1 MKAKELS
8 EIHILLEELVEAIK
22 RYDEC
27 NAGHNGNRVVYLCE
41 SLWENE
47 NFSGSRFS
55 EYIENLNR
63 EPYYL
68 NKIATHIREL
78 INLGIDGLTM
88 IIDRAFN
95 DKKFY
100 YPFWGNYGEECYIS
114 EYTYTERFKMFEEI
128 HHTAKE
134 ILDIYNYYVFPNS
147 RADNTES
154 NKKDAEELTE
164 REIKYYGKAIEA
176 GMAEK
181 TEDGYK
187 WLYNK
192 CSNASLAYFLYKLFD
207 QDGTG
212 QIPFK
217 RLGKLW
223 SVKRLDT
230 ALWQALN
237 PKKYKQSWRTQ
248 IENLF
253 TE

>member
-68 NKIATHIREL
+68 NKIAAHIREL

-176 GMAEK
+176 GMA
-181 TEDGYK
+181 
-187 WLYNK
+187 
-192 CSNASLAYFLYKLFD
+192 
-207 QDGTG
+207 
-212 QIPFK
+212 
-217 RLGKLW
+217 
-223 SVKRLDT
+223 
-230 ALWQALN
+230 
-237 PKKYKQSWRTQ
+237 KK
-248 IENLF
+248 
-253 TE
+253 

>member
-68 NKIATHIREL
+68 NKIAAHIREL
-78 INLGIDGLTM
+78 INLGIDGFTM

-134 ILDIYNYYVFPNS
+134 ILDIYNYEFPNS

-176 GMAEK
+176 GMAKK
-181 TEDGYK
+181 TEQGYK
-187 WLYNK
+187 WLGSNVSLGYFINK
-192 CSNASLAYFLYKLFD
+192 VHRPTATERLPYK
-207 QDGTG
+207 
-212 QIPFK
+212 
-217 RLGKLW
+217 RMEELW
-223 SVKRLDT
+223 GVKRLDSAVHQSADRKHKWEKDID
-230 ALWQALN
+230 ALF
-237 PKKYKQSWRTQ
+237 
-248 IENLF
+248 E
-253 TE
+253 E

>member
-68 NKIATHIREL
+68 NRIAAHIREL
-78 INLGIDGLTM
+78 INLGIDGFTM
-88 IIDRAFN
+88 IIDRAFD

-100 YPFWGNYGEECYIS
+100 YPFFDNYGEECYIS

-134 ILDIYNYYVFPNS
+134 ILDIYNYEFPNPK
-147 RADNTES
+147 ADNTES

-176 GMAEK
+176 GMAKK
-181 TEDGYK
+181 TEQGYK
-187 WLYNK
+187 WLGSNVSLGYFINK
-192 CSNASLAYFLYKLFD
+192 VHRPTATERLPYK
-207 QDGTG
+207 
-212 QIPFK
+212 
-217 RLGKLW
+217 RMEELW
-223 SVKRLDT
+223 GVKRLDSAVHQSADRKHKWEKDID
-230 ALWQALN
+230 ALF
-237 PKKYKQSWRTQ
+237 
-248 IENLF
+248 E
-253 TE
+253 E

>member
-47 NFSGSRFS
+47 DFSGSRFS

-68 NKIATHIREL
+68 NKIAAHIREL
-78 INLGIDGLTM
+78 INLGIDGFTM

-181 TEDGYK
+181 TEQGYG
-187 WLYNK
+187 WLG
-192 CSNASLAYFLYKLFD
+192 SNVSFGYFIDKVHRPKATERLPYK
-207 QDGTG
+207 
-212 QIPFK
+212 
-217 RLGKLW
+217 RMEKLW
-223 SVKRLDT
+223 GIKRLDSAVSQSADRKHKWEKDID
-230 ALWQALN
+230 ALF
-237 PKKYKQSWRTQ
+237 
-248 IENLF
+248 E
-253 TE
+253 E

>member
-68 NKIATHIREL
+68 NKIAAHIREL
-78 INLGIDGLTM
+78 INLGIDGFTM

-134 ILDIYNYYVFPNS
+134 ILDIYNYEFPNS

-176 GMAEK
+176 GMAKK
-181 TEDGYK
+181 TEQGYR
-187 WLYNK
+187 WLDSNVSLGYFINK
-192 CSNASLAYFLYKLFD
+192 VHRPTATERLPYK
-207 QDGTG
+207 
-212 QIPFK
+212 
-217 RLGKLW
+217 RMEELW
-223 SVKRLDT
+223 GVKRLDSAVHQSADRKHKWEKDID
-230 ALWQALN
+230 ALF
-237 PKKYKQSWRTQ
+237 
-248 IENLF
+248 E
-253 TE
+253 E

>member
-68 NKIATHIREL
+68 NRIAAHIREL
-78 INLGIDGLTM
+78 IDLGIDGLTM

-134 ILDIYNYYVFPNS
+134 ILDIYNYEFPNS

-176 GMAEK
+176 GMAKK
-181 TEDGYK
+181 TEQGYK
-187 WLYNK
+187 WLGSNVSLGYFINK
-192 CSNASLAYFLYKLFD
+192 VHRPTATERLPYK
-207 QDGTG
+207 
-212 QIPFK
+212 
-217 RLGKLW
+217 RMEELW
-223 SVKRLDT
+223 GVKRLDSAVHQSADRKHKWEKDID
-230 ALWQALN
+230 ALF
-237 PKKYKQSWRTQ
+237 
-248 IENLF
+248 E
-253 TE
+253 E

>member
-68 NKIATHIREL
+68 NRIAAHIREL
-78 INLGIDGLTM
+78 IDLGIDGLTM

-114 EYTYTERFKMFEEI
+114 EYTYTERFKIFEEI

-134 ILDIYNYYVFPNS
+134 ILDIYNYEFPNS

-176 GMAEK
+176 GMAKK
-181 TEDGYK
+181 TEQGYR
-187 WLYNK
+187 WLGSNVSFGYFINK
-192 CSNASLAYFLYKLFD
+192 VHRPKATERLPYK
-207 QDGTG
+207 
-212 QIPFK
+212 
-217 RLGKLW
+217 RMEKLW
-223 SVKRLDT
+223 NIKRLDSAVNQSADWKQKRKKDID
-230 ALWQALN
+230 ALF
-237 PKKYKQSWRTQ
+237 
-248 IENLF
+248 E
-253 TE
+253 E

>member
-68 NKIATHIREL
+68 NRIAAHIREL
-78 INLGIDGLTM
+78 IELGIDGLTM

-100 YPFWGNYGEECYIS
+100 YPFWGNYGKECYIS

-134 ILDIYNYYVFPNS
+134 ILDIYNYEFPNPK
-147 RADNTES
+147 ADDTES
-154 NKKDAEELTE
+154 NKKEPEELTE

-181 TEDGYK
+181 TEQGYR
-187 WLYNK
+187 WLGSNVSFGYFINK
-192 CSNASLAYFLYKLFD
+192 VHRPTATERLPYK
-207 QDGTG
+207 
-212 QIPFK
+212 
-217 RLGKLW
+217 RMEELW
-223 SVKRLDT
+223 GVKRLDSAVHQSADGERKWKKDID
-230 ALWQALN
+230 ALF
-237 PKKYKQSWRTQ
+237 
-248 IENLF
+248 E
-253 TE
+253 E

>member
-68 NKIATHIREL
+68 NRIAAHIREL
-78 INLGIDGLTM
+78 INLGIDGFTM
-88 IIDRAFN
+88 IIDRAFD

-100 YPFWGNYGEECYIS
+100 YPFFDNYGEECYIS

-134 ILDIYNYYVFPNS
+134 ILDIYNYEFPNPK
-147 RADNTES
+147 AD
-154 NKKDAEELTE
+154 
-164 REIKYYGKAIEA
+164 
-176 GMAEK
+176 
-181 TEDGYK
+181 
-187 WLYNK
+187 
-192 CSNASLAYFLYKLFD
+192 
-207 QDGTG
+207 
-212 QIPFK
+212 
-217 RLGKLW
+217 
-223 SVKRLDT
+223 DT
-230 ALWQALN
+230 
-237 PKKYKQSWRTQ
+237 
-248 IENLF
+248 
-253 TE
+253 

>member
-68 NKIATHIREL
+68 NKIAAHIREL
-78 INLGIDGLTM
+78 INLGIDGFTM
-88 IIDRAFN
+88 IIDRAFD

-100 YPFWGNYGEECYIS
+100 YPFFDNYGEECYIS

-154 NKKDAEELTE
+154 NKKEPEELTE
-164 REIKYYGKAIEA
+164 REIKYYGKAMEA

-181 TEDGYK
+181 TEQGYR
-187 WLYNK
+187 WLG
-192 CSNASLAYFLYKLFD
+192 SNVSFGYFIDKVHRPKATERLPYK
-207 QDGTG
+207 
-212 QIPFK
+212 
-217 RLGKLW
+217 RMEKLW
-223 SVKRLDT
+223 GIKRLDSAVSQSADRKHKWEKDID
-230 ALWQALN
+230 ALF
-237 PKKYKQSWRTQ
+237 
-248 IENLF
+248 E
-253 TE
+253 E

>member
-22 RYDEC
+22 RYDKC
-27 NAGHNGNRVVYLCE
+27 NEGHNGNRVVYLL
-41 SLWENE
+41 STLWENE

-68 NKIATHIREL
+68 NRIAAHIREL
-78 INLGIDGLTM
+78 INLGIDGFTM
-88 IIDRAFN
+88 IIDRAFD

-134 ILDIYNYYVFPNS
+134 ILDIYNYEFPNS

-176 GMAEK
+176 GMAKK
-181 TEDGYK
+181 TEQGYK
-187 WLYNK
+187 WLGSNVSLGYFINK
-192 CSNASLAYFLYKLFD
+192 VHRPTATERLPYK
-207 QDGTG
+207 
-212 QIPFK
+212 
-217 RLGKLW
+217 RMEELW
-223 SVKRLDT
+223 GVKRLDSAVHQSADRKHKWEKDID
-230 ALWQALN
+230 ALF
-237 PKKYKQSWRTQ
+237 
-248 IENLF
+248 E
-253 TE
+253 E

>member
-68 NKIATHIREL
+68 NRIAEHIREL
-78 INLGIDGLTM
+78 IDLGIDGLTM

-134 ILDIYNYYVFPNS
+134 ILDIYNYEFPNS

-176 GMAEK
+176 GMAKK
-181 TEDGYK
+181 TEQGYK
-187 WLYNK
+187 WLGSNVSLGYFINK
-192 CSNASLAYFLYKLFD
+192 VHRPTATERLPYK
-207 QDGTG
+207 
-212 QIPFK
+212 
-217 RLGKLW
+217 RMEELW
-223 SVKRLDT
+223 GVKRLDSAVHQSADRKHKWEKDID
-230 ALWQALN
+230 ALF
-237 PKKYKQSWRTQ
+237 
-248 IENLF
+248 E
-253 TE
+253 E

>member
-47 NFSGSRFS
+47 DFSGSRFS

-68 NKIATHIREL
+68 NKIAAHIREL

-164 REIKYYGKAIEA
+164 REIKYYGKAMEA

-181 TEDGYK
+181 TEQGYR
-187 WLYNK
+187 WLG
-192 CSNASLAYFLYKLFD
+192 SNVSFGYFIDKVHRPKATERLPYK
-207 QDGTG
+207 
-212 QIPFK
+212 
-217 RLGKLW
+217 RMEKLW
-223 SVKRLDT
+223 GIKRLDSAVSQSADRKHKWEKDID
-230 ALWQALN
+230 ALF
-237 PKKYKQSWRTQ
+237 
-248 IENLF
+248 E
-253 TE
+253 E

>member
-68 NKIATHIREL
+68 NRIAAHIREL
-78 INLGIDGLTM
+78 INLGIDDFTM
-88 IIDRAFN
+88 IIDRAFD

-100 YPFWGNYGEECYIS
+100 YPFFDNYGEECYIS

-134 ILDIYNYYVFPNS
+134 ILDIYNYEFPNS

-176 GMAEK
+176 GMAKK
-181 TEDGYK
+181 TEQGYK
-187 WLYNK
+187 WLGSNVSLGYFINK
-192 CSNASLAYFLYKLFD
+192 VHRPTATERLPYK
-207 QDGTG
+207 
-212 QIPFK
+212 
-217 RLGKLW
+217 RMEELW
-223 SVKRLDT
+223 GVKRLDSAVHQSADRKHKWEKDID
-230 ALWQALN
+230 ALF
-237 PKKYKQSWRTQ
+237 
-248 IENLF
+248 E
-253 TE
+253 E

>member
-68 NKIATHIREL
+68 NKIAAHIREL
-78 INLGIDGLTM
+78 INLGIDGFTM

-95 DKKFY
+95 DKRFY

-154 NKKDAEELTE
+154 NKKEPEELTE
-164 REIKYYGKAIEA
+164 REIKYYGKAMEA
-176 GMAEK
+176 GMAEE
-181 TEDGYK
+181 TEQGYR
-187 WLYNK
+187 WLG
-192 CSNASLAYFLYKLFD
+192 SNVSFGYFIDKVHRPKATERLPYK
-207 QDGTG
+207 
-212 QIPFK
+212 
-217 RLGKLW
+217 RMEKLW
-223 SVKRLDT
+223 GIKRLDSAVSQSADRKHKWEKDID
-230 ALWQALN
+230 ALF
-237 PKKYKQSWRTQ
+237 
-248 IENLF
+248 E
-253 TE
+253 E

>member
-68 NKIATHIREL
+68 NRIAAHIREL
-78 INLGIDGLTM
+78 INLGIDGFTM
-88 IIDRAFN
+88 IIDRAFD

-100 YPFWGNYGEECYIS
+100 YPFFDNYGEECYIS

-134 ILDIYNYYVFPNS
+134 ILDIYNYEFPNPK
-147 RADNTES
+147 ADDTEA
-154 NKKDAEELTE
+154 NEKDLKKLTE
-164 REIKYYGKAIEA
+164 REIKYYGKAMEA

-181 TEDGYK
+181 TEQGYR
-187 WLYNK
+187 WLG
-192 CSNASLAYFLYKLFD
+192 SNVSFGYFIDKVHRPKATERLPYK
-207 QDGTG
+207 
-212 QIPFK
+212 
-217 RLGKLW
+217 RMEKLW
-223 SVKRLDT
+223 GIKRLDSAVSQSADRKHKWEKDID
-230 ALWQALN
+230 ALF
-237 PKKYKQSWRTQ
+237 
-248 IENLF
+248 E
-253 TE
+253 E

>member
-27 NAGHNGNRVVYLCE
+27 NAGRNGNRVVYLCE

-68 NKIATHIREL
+68 NKIAAHIREL

-147 RADNTES
+147 KADDTES
-154 NKKDAEELTE
+154 NKKEPEELTE

-176 GMAEK
+176 GMAKK
-181 TEDGYK
+181 TEQGYR
-187 WLYNK
+187 WLGSKVSFGYFINK
-192 CSNASLAYFLYKLFD
+192 VHRPKATERLPYK
-207 QDGTG
+207 
-212 QIPFK
+212 
-217 RLGKLW
+217 RMEKLW
-223 SVKRLDT
+223 NIKRLDSAVNQSADWKQKRKKDID
-230 ALWQALN
+230 ALF
-237 PKKYKQSWRTQ
+237 
-248 IENLF
+248 E
-253 TE
+253 E